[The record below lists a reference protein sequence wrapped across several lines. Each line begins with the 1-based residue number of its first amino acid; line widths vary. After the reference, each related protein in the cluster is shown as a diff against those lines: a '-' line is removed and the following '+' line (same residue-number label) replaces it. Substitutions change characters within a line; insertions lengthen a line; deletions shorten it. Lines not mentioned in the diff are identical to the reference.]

1 MKSGWINL
9 ALLAVYEIILS
20 VCKSFKY
27 MLIDDV
33 KGIFLNEKGSGEN
46 MQMVLKVLIS
56 VN

>member
-9 ALLAVYEIILS
+9 TLLAVYEIILS

-27 MLIDDV
+27 MLIDNGKRIV
-33 KGIFLNEKGSGEN
+33 LNKKGSGEN
-46 MQMVLKVLIS
+46 MQMVFEVLIS